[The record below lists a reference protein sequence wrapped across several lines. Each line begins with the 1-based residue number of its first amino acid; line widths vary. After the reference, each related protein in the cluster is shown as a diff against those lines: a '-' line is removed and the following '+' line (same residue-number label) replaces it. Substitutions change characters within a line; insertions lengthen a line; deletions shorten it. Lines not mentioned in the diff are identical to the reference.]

1 MIENMKQGW
10 SAEQLDVIGRDGFMI
25 SAASVFPNLSFV
37 HNWPKVEDSD
47 EVLPFISIRT
57 WQPVGPDETEVL
69 SWFAVD
75 AEAPEEFKALSYKAY
90 LMCFGSTGMF
100 EQDDVENWV
109 SLTSTAAGSMAR
121 RLLLNSRM
129 GLLEDGSHVVPALTG
144 EQFAGPGEAYVGYGE
159 YNQRHLLNRWAD
171 YLERS
176 PGQITQAEI
185 SGVPDD
191 AAARRSR
198 PAKAVGA

>member
-1 MIENMKQGW
+1 G
-10 SAEQLDVIGRDGFMI
+10 DDGFMI

-37 HNWPKVEDSD
+37 HNWPRVAESD
-47 EVLPFISIRT
+47 DVLPFISIRQ
-57 WQPVGPDETEVL
+57 WQPISENETEVL

-75 AEAPEEFKALSYKAY
+75 AEAPDEFKALSYKAY

-129 GLLEDGSHVVPALTG
+129 GILEGGPPVSPALTPD
-144 EQFAGPGEAYVGYGE
+144 QWSGPGESHVGYAEWG
-159 YNQRHLLNRWAD
+159 QRNLLARWAD
-171 YLERS
+171 YLER
-176 PGQITQAEI
+176 
-185 SGVPDD
+185 
-191 AAARRSR
+191 
-198 PAKAVGA
+198 PAGAPPRT